1 MKPYQ
6 RAHWFWIVMLLLTLS
21 SYLLAESVDSGLMM
35 MFAVLA
41 ISLFKGIVIIRN
53 FMMLRRV
60 SIIWKMVMYSWLCA
74 VILVIAITTILTLE
88 GFYN

>member
-88 GFYN
+88 GFFN